1 MTTSVSQAPAQVV
14 HQVRV
19 WDAPVRVFHWLMALC
34 FAGAYITSDSE
45 TWRLLHVTL
54 GYTLGGLVVF
64 RLLWG
69 LVGSRYARFASF
81 VRGPRAVLR
90 YLRSLTAK
98 QPEHHLGHNP
108 AGALAIVLLLALG
121 LVMVASGWAVYNDLG
136 PQWLEDLHELAGNTM
151 LAVVVVH
158 LLGVLT
164 ASWLHHENLVRSMV
178 TGFKAGTTR
187 EAIGSNWRAVA
198 AAVVLSVLGFWWF
211 QWQSA
216 PVAGGTT
223 DSAQSAA
230 PSAMAVTLRK
240 QDHEKDDD

>member
-1 MTTSVSQAPAQVV
+1 MTTSVSPAPADGLR
-14 HQVRV
+14 QVRV
-19 WDAPVRVFHWLMALC
+19 WDAPVRVFHWLLALC
-34 FAGAYITSDSE
+34 FAGAYITSESE

-54 GYTLGGLVVF
+54 GYTLGGLLAF
-64 RLLWG
+64 RLVWG
-69 LVGSRYARFASF
+69 LVGTRYARFASF

-98 QPEHHLGHNP
+98 RPEHYLGHNP
-108 AGALAIVLLLALG
+108 AGAVAIVLLLTLG

-158 LLGVLT
+158 LLGVLS

-198 AAVVLSVLGFWWF
+198 AAVLLAVLGFWWF

-216 PVAGGTT
+216 PVADATG
-223 DSAQSAA
+223 SAQSAA
-230 PSAMAVTLRK
+230 APTLAAALRTP
-240 QDHEKDDD
+240 DHDKDDD

>member
-1 MTTSVSQAPAQVV
+1 MTTSVSPAPADGLR
-14 HQVRV
+14 QVRV
-19 WDAPVRVFHWLMALC
+19 WDAPVRVFHWLLALC
-34 FAGAYITSDSE
+34 FAGAYITSESE

-54 GYTLGGLVVF
+54 GYTLGGLLAF
-64 RLLWG
+64 RLVWG
-69 LVGSRYARFASF
+69 LVGTRYARFASF

-108 AGALAIVLLLALG
+108 AGAVAIVLLLTLG

-158 LLGVLT
+158 LFGVLS

-198 AAVVLSVLGFWWF
+198 AAVLLAVLGFWWF

-216 PVAGGTT
+216 PVADATG
-223 DSAQSAA
+223 SAQSAA
-230 PSAMAVTLRK
+230 APTLAAALRTP
-240 QDHEKDDD
+240 DHDKDDD

>member
-1 MTTSVSQAPAQVV
+1 MTTSFPPAPADGL
-14 HQVRV
+14 HPVRV

-34 FAGAYITSDSE
+34 FAGAYITSESE

-108 AGALAIVLLLALG
+108 AGALAIVLLLTLG

-158 LLGVLT
+158 LLGVLS

-198 AAVVLSVLGFWWF
+198 AAVLLSVLGFWWF

-216 PVAGGTT
+216 PVADATG
-223 DSAQSAA
+223 SAQSAT
-230 PSAMAVTLRK
+230 VTTLAAALRTP
-240 QDHEKDDD
+240 DHDKDDD